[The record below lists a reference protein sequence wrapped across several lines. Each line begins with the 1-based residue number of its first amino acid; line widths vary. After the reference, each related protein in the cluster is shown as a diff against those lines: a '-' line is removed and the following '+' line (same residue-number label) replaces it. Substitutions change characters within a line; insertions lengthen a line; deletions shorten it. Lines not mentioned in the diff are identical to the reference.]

1 MAVESVQRKDRNPN
15 IHYYQ
20 EAAAGAANAFYLGD
34 LVQVDGSGELVI
46 ASSTNILGIAQKTA
60 TGTASTEIPVD
71 VLSSKDEVSV
81 PYKASATAEGLA
93 LDTVDFDF
101 TPGAQVVDESGGS
114 VDAVIIDHDEHDPWT
129 TVSGRLIVRI
139 LSSALQTEDT
149 HR

>member
-1 MAVESVQRKDRNPN
+1 MAVESVQRKSRNPN

-20 EAAAGAANAFYLGD
+20 EAAAGSANAFYVGD
-34 LVQVDGSGELVI
+34 LVKVDGSGELII
-46 ASSTNILGIAQKTA
+46 ADSTNILGIAQKTA

-71 VLSSKDEVSV
+71 VLGSGDEVSV

-93 LDTVDFDF
+93 LDSVDFTF
-101 TPGAQVVDESGGS
+101 TPGAQTVSESGGS
-114 VDAVIIDHDEHDPWT
+114 VDAVVIDHDEGDPWGT
-129 TVSGRLIVRI
+129 TSGRLIVRM